1 MAYLLGGR
9 PAQGLL
15 VTITT
20 RQSTKIM
27 DKTAKEI
34 IDALNSGVTPV
45 FMDVDTYTT
54 YQGMLSCSVH
64 DDGHGSIR
72 LNYNAAASPF
82 VFNNLDGYPSSSS
95 DN

>member
-9 PAQGLL
+9 SAQGLL

-20 RQSTKIM
+20 RQSTKTM

-34 IDALNSGVTPV
+34 INALNTGVTPV
-45 FMDVDTYTT
+45 FKDEDTYTT
-54 YQGMLSCSVH
+54 YQGMLVLSVH

-72 LNYNAAASPF
+72 LNYNAAATPF
-82 VFNNLDGYPSSSS
+82 VFNTLDDYPSVTSG
-95 DN
+95 N